1 MKFGILDRKRT
12 FFFSHKIQV
21 AVDKRLLAGF
31 ARNVIWGVSSYGD
44 LLSVSDTFY
53 VLRETRNL
61 LNRD

>member
-1 MKFGILDRKRT
+1 M
-12 FFFSHKIQV
+12 
-21 AVDKRLLAGF
+21 GF